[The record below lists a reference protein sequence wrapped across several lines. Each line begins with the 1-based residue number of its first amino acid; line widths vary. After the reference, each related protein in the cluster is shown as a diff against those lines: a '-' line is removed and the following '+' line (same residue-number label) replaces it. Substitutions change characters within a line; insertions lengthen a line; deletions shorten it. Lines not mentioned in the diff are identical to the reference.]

1 MDRIRI
7 IRADDFENAIK
18 FLGLKR
24 CRETFLLR
32 NYQLLNMELRV
43 TYLELVQ
50 LVSIEK
56 TVLVYI
62 RDGEYPL

>member
-24 CRETFLLR
+24 CRETFLLG
-32 NYQLLNMELRV
+32 NYQLLNMGLMSHLLGIGSAREH
-43 TYLELVQ
+43 
-50 LVSIEK
+50 
-56 TVLVYI
+56 
-62 RDGEYPL
+62 